1 MGRKEYLKIG
11 RIMTVRGIL
20 FLSSLTMLILGLT
33 FLFFPDFISIKI
45 FPQASEKEI
54 RIATIHRELMGGGSL
69 FIGIL
74 LILAHRNVTSAAK
87 RILFGT
93 SIGFYILII
102 IQLKQMIFDKNVI
115 FWPVFIIF
123 FILGTLSLYVS
134 YFKKH

>member
-1 MGRKEYLKIG
+1 
-11 RIMTVRGIL
+11 MTVRGIL

-33 FLFFPDFISIKI
+33 FLFFPDFISMKI
-45 FPQASEKEI
+45 FPQAIEKEI

-93 SIGFYILII
+93 SIGFYILLI
-102 IQLKQMIFDKNVI
+102 IQLKQIIFDKNIV
-115 FWPVFIIF
+115 FWPVFVIF

>member
-1 MGRKEYLKIG
+1 
-11 RIMTVRGIL
+11 
-20 FLSSLTMLILGLT
+20 MLILGLA
-33 FLFFPDFISIKI
+33 FLFFPDFISMKI

-74 LILAHRNVTSAAK
+74 LMLAHRNVTSAAK

-93 SIGFYILII
+93 SIGFYILLL
-102 IQLKQMIFDKNVI
+102 IQLKQIIFDKNVV

>member
-1 MGRKEYLKIG
+1 
-11 RIMTVRGIL
+11 MTIRGIL
-20 FLSSLTMLILGLT
+20 FLSSLTMLVLGLT
-33 FLFFPDFISIKI
+33 FLFFPDLISMKI

-123 FILGTLSLYVS
+123 FILGILSLYVS

>member
-1 MGRKEYLKIG
+1 
-11 RIMTVRGIL
+11 MTVRGIL

-33 FLFFPDFISIKI
+33 YLFFPDFVSTKI
-45 FPQASEKEI
+45 FLQASENEI

-102 IQLKQMIFDKNVI
+102 IQLKQMVFDKNVI

>member
-1 MGRKEYLKIG
+1 
-11 RIMTVRGIL
+11 MTVRGIL

-33 FLFFPDFISIKI
+33 FLFFPDFISTKI

-69 FIGIL
+69 FLGIL
-74 LILAHRNVTSAAK
+74 LLLAHRNVTSAAK

-93 SIGFYILII
+93 SIGFYILLI
-102 IQLKQMIFDKNVI
+102 IQLKQIIFDKNIV
-115 FWPVFIIF
+115 FWPVFVIF

>member
-1 MGRKEYLKIG
+1 
-11 RIMTVRGIL
+11 MTVRGIL

-93 SIGFYILII
+93 SIGFYIFII
-102 IQLKQMIFDKNVI
+102 IQLKQMIFDKNLV

>member
-1 MGRKEYLKIG
+1 
-11 RIMTVRGIL
+11 MTVRGIL

-33 FLFFPDFISIKI
+33 FLFFPDFISMKI

-74 LILAHRNVTSAAK
+74 LMLAHRNVTSAAK

-93 SIGFYILII
+93 SIGFYIFII
-102 IQLKQMIFDKNVI
+102 IQLKQMIFDKNLV
-115 FWPVFIIF
+115 FWPVFITF

>member
-1 MGRKEYLKIG
+1 
-11 RIMTVRGIL
+11 MTIRGIL
-20 FLSSLTMLILGLT
+20 FLSSLTMLVLGLT
-33 FLFFPDFISIKI
+33 FLFFPDLISMKI

-54 RIATIHRELMGGGSL
+54 RIATIHRELMGGGSF

-74 LILAHRNVTSAAK
+74 LMLAHRNVTSAAK

-93 SIGFYILII
+93 SIGFYIFII
-102 IQLKQMIFDKNVI
+102 IQLKQMIFDKNII

-123 FILGTLSLYVS
+123 LILGTLSLYVS

>member
-1 MGRKEYLKIG
+1 
-11 RIMTVRGIL
+11 MTVRGIL

-33 FLFFPDFISIKI
+33 FLFFPDFISVKI

-93 SIGFYILII
+93 SIGFYILIL
-102 IQLKQMIFDKNVI
+102 IQLKQMIFDKNII
-115 FWPVFIIF
+115 FWPVFVIF

>member
-1 MGRKEYLKIG
+1 
-11 RIMTVRGIL
+11 MTVRGIL
-20 FLSSLTMLILGLT
+20 FLSSLTMLILGLA
-33 FLFFPDFISIKI
+33 FLFFPDFISMKI

-93 SIGFYILII
+93 SIGFYILIL
-102 IQLKQMIFDKNVI
+102 IQLKQMIFDKDVV

>member
-1 MGRKEYLKIG
+1 
-11 RIMTVRGIL
+11 MTVRGIL

-33 FLFFPDFISIKI
+33 FLFFPDFISMKI

-93 SIGFYILII
+93 SIGFYILIL
-102 IQLKQMIFDKNVI
+102 IQLKQIMFDKNEV
-115 FWPVFIIF
+115 FWPVFITF
-123 FILGTLSLYVS
+123 FTLGTLSLYVS

>member
-1 MGRKEYLKIG
+1 
-11 RIMTVRGIL
+11 MTVRGIL
-20 FLSSLTMLILGLT
+20 FLSSLNMLILGLI
-33 FLFFPDFISIKI
+33 FLLFPDFISMKI

-54 RIATIHRELMGGGSL
+54 RIATIHRELMGGGSF

-93 SIGFYILII
+93 SIGFYILIT
-102 IQLKQMIFDKNVI
+102 IQLKQIIFDKNVV
-115 FWPVFIIF
+115 FWPVFITF

>member
-1 MGRKEYLKIG
+1 
-11 RIMTVRGIL
+11 MTVRGIL
-20 FLSSLTMLILGLT
+20 FLSSLNMLILGLT
-33 FLFFPDFISIKI
+33 FLFFPDFISMKI
-45 FPQASEKEI
+45 YPQASEKEI
-54 RIATIHRELMGGGSL
+54 RIATIHREMIGGVSL
-69 FIGIL
+69 FIGIVL
-74 LILAHRNVTSAAK
+74 MLAHRNVTSAAK

-134 YFKKH
+134 YFKKD

>member
-1 MGRKEYLKIG
+1 
-11 RIMTVRGIL
+11 MTVRGIL
-20 FLSSLTMLILGLT
+20 FLSSFTMLILGLI
-33 FLFFPDFISIKI
+33 FLFFPDFISMKL
-45 FPQASEKEI
+45 FPQSSEKEI

-74 LILAHRNVTSAAK
+74 LMLAHRNVTSAAK

-102 IQLKQMIFDKNVI
+102 IQLKQMIFDKNVV

>member
-1 MGRKEYLKIG
+1 
-11 RIMTVRGIL
+11 MTVRGIL

-74 LILAHRNVTSAAK
+74 LLLAHRNVTSAAK

-93 SIGFYILII
+93 SIGFYIFII
-102 IQLKQMIFDKNVI
+102 IQLKQMIFDKNLV
-115 FWPVFIIF
+115 FWPVFITF

>member
-1 MGRKEYLKIG
+1 
-11 RIMTVRGIL
+11 MTVRGIL

-33 FLFFPDFISIKI
+33 FLFFPDFISMKI
-45 FPQASEKEI
+45 FPQVSEKEI

-93 SIGFYILII
+93 SIGFYILLI
-102 IQLKQMIFDKNVI
+102 IQLKQIIFDKNIV
-115 FWPVFIIF
+115 FWPVFVIF

>member
-1 MGRKEYLKIG
+1 
-11 RIMTVRGIL
+11 MTVRGLL
-20 FLSSLTMLILGLT
+20 FLSSLTMLFLGLS
-33 FLFFPDFISIKI
+33 FLVFPDIISMHI
-45 FPQASEKEI
+45 FPQASENEI
-54 RIATIHRELMGGGSL
+54 RIATIHRQLMGGGSL

-93 SIGFYILII
+93 SIGFNILVL
-102 IQLKQMIFDKNVI
+102 IQLKQMIFDQNDI

-123 FILGTLSLYVS
+123 LILGTLSLYVS

>member
-1 MGRKEYLKIG
+1 
-11 RIMTVRGIL
+11 MTVRGIL

-93 SIGFYILII
+93 SIGFYIFII
-102 IQLKQMIFDKNVI
+102 IQLKQMIFDKNLV
-115 FWPVFIIF
+115 FWPVFITF

>member
-1 MGRKEYLKIG
+1 
-11 RIMTVRGIL
+11 MTVRGIL

-33 FLFFPDFISIKI
+33 FLFFSEFISIKI

-54 RIATIHRELMGGGSL
+54 RIATVHRELMGGGSL

-93 SIGFYILII
+93 SIGFYILLI
-102 IQLKQMIFDKNVI
+102 IQLKQIIFDKNVVY
-115 FWPVFIIF
+115 FFNQII
-123 FILGTLSLYVS
+123 V
-134 YFKKH
+134 